1 MEAVIVVMS
10 KEDARAAV
18 EGGAKFI
25 SVKNLQEGSLGA
37 HLPSIIRDVRK
48 AVPRRINVGAALG
61 DFHERMAGTV
71 AQAAVGAIES
81 GATHH
86 VTAGLYKVTS
96 KEEASRIIKDLGE
109 EVKKRYPAVLTAVGV
124 YADYE
129 ELEAINPWDA
139 LELLRGSKI
148 DAVAVDVQRYT
159 KHHLF
164 NYMSPPELQRF
175 VGRAHL
181 YHLKTILLGSL
192 SEEDIPA
199 LIEIGTDL
207 IGVRGSVCYGGRT
220 GNTSAQRVKDLLA
233 TIHRYQVGKR

>member
-1 MEAVIVVMS
+1 MS

-25 SVKNLQEGSLGA
+25 SVKNLEEGSLGA
-37 HLPSIIRDVRK
+37 NLPSVIRDVRK
-48 AVPRRINVGAALG
+48 TVPRKINVGAALG
-61 DFHERMAGTV
+61 DFHERMAGTA

-86 VTAGLYKVTS
+86 VTVGLYRVTS
-96 KEEASRIIKDLGE
+96 KEETSRLIKDLGE
-109 EVKKRYPAVLTAVGV
+109 ETKKRYPSVLTAIGV
-124 YADYE
+124 YADHE
-129 ELEAINPWDA
+129 ELGTINPWEA

-148 DAVAVDVQRYT
+148 DAVAVDVQLYT

-175 VGRAHL
+175 VGRAHF

-192 SEEDIPA
+192 SEEDVPA

-220 GNTSAQRVKDLLA
+220 GNISAQRVKELLA
-233 TIHRYQVGKR
+233 AIDRYRSRKP

>member
-18 EGGAKFI
+18 EGGAKLL

-37 HLPSIIRDVRK
+37 NLPSVIREVRK
-48 AVPRRINVGAALG
+48 VVPRKVNVGAALG
-61 DFHERMAGTV
+61 DFHERMAGTA
-71 AQAAVGAIES
+71 AQAGVGAIAS

-96 KEEASRIIKDLGE
+96 KEETSRIIKDLGE
-109 EVKKRYPAVLTAVGV
+109 EIKKHYPSVLTAIGV

-129 ELEAINPWDA
+129 ELGAINPWDA
-139 LELLRGSKI
+139 LELLQGSKI
-148 DAVAVDVQRYT
+148 DAVAVDVQLYT
-159 KHHLF
+159 KGHLF
-164 NYMSPPELQRF
+164 NYMSPQELQRF
-175 VGRAHL
+175 VGRAHF
-181 YHLKTILLGSL
+181 YGLKTVLLGSL
-192 SEEDIPA
+192 SEEDVPA
-199 LIEIGTDL
+199 LIEVGTDL

-233 TIHRYQVGKR
+233 AIDRYRAGKR